1 MEELLKW
8 LSVLLIVFVAVVILY
23 LLAIM
28 PRMIGRPD
36 KTAFMNVFYAHRGLH
51 DNAGQ
56 EKITM
61 WSGHDGREGVMPERG
76 VVPENSLMAF
86 QKAVEA
92 GYGIE
97 LDVQLTKDK
106 VAVVFHDTT
115 LKRMCGE
122 LCDGMK
128 GDLCVGLR
136 VDLRGGKVSDF
147 AYEELQQFS
156 LLGTSEKIPR
166 FEDVLRLVDGRVPL
180 IIEYK
185 APGRNVEVCRVADG
199 ILQGYAGVYCI
210 ESFNPM
216 VLLWYR
222 KHRRSVM
229 RGQLS
234 TSYKKE
240 KEKGYPG
247 ILLAVFHHLLLNFL
261 TGPDF
266 IAYNHKYCKDWS
278 LWLCR
283 HLYGATAVAWTIRS
297 QAELDKAKK
306 AFDLF
311 IFEGFI
317 PKENE
322 R

>member
-36 KTAFMNVFYAHRGLH
+36 KSAFMNVFYAHRGLH

-56 EKITM
+56 E
-61 WSGHDGREGVMPERG
+61 G
-76 VVPENSLMAF
+76 VVPENSLAAF
-86 QKAVEA
+86 RKAVEA

-106 VAVVFHDTT
+106 VAVVFHDAT

-122 LCDGMK
+122 LC
-128 GDLCVGLR
+128 GDLC

-147 AYEELQQFS
+147 TYEELQQFS

-185 APGRNVEVCRVADG
+185 APGADVEVCRVADG
-199 ILQGYAGVYCI
+199 ILQGYDGVYCI
-210 ESFNPM
+210 ESFNPL

-222 KHRRSVM
+222 KHRKKVM

-247 ILLAVFHHLLLNFL
+247 ILLVGLHHLLLNFL

-266 IAYNHKYCKDWS
+266 IAYNHKYYKDWS

-283 HLYGATAVAWTIRS
+283 HLYGTTAVAWTIRS
-297 QAELDKAKK
+297 REELESRKK
-306 AFDLF
+306 DFDLF
-311 IFEGFI
+311 IFEGFL
-317 PKENE
+317 P
-322 R
+322 